1 MISDFYVP
9 WNFYS
14 AFNSLCLPV
23 IFMSNMQKCLGG
35 EYKTFDDE
43 MKQACRL
50 LENPKTKLPNPQW
63 EKNSFI
69 YKMNDMYY

>member
-1 MISDFYVP
+1 
-9 WNFYS
+9 
-14 AFNSLCLPV
+14 
-23 IFMSNMQKCLGG
+23 MSNMQKCLGG